1 MLGEWLHCWN
11 SEAGEGNYGGRFGY
25 CNYSEY
31 QWKEV
36 EANNDELMK
45 ELSENLG
52 GEGGGHDGAAGW
64 SGNTDAIAVE
74 SAFINILAN
83 TRRES
88 N

>member
-1 MLGEWLHCWN
+1 MKKARTHTFGEKLQDRGDCELGV
-11 SEAGEGNYGGRFGY
+11 GGG
-25 CNYSEY
+25 
-31 QWKEV
+31 
-36 EANNDELMK
+36 
-45 ELSENLG
+45 G

-88 N
+88 K